1 VTDGAAAAVQLAD
14 LDELLFRQVH
24 PSWVRDAEPTSQAF
38 KPTPKDTGRL
48 SVARASMTTA
58 EAAFQLHTRSRG
70 FGSEGTWAVTL
81 EEVRRA
87 PISLPAFHDPLTEPV
102 ADPAHAYI
110 DFTGRS
116 RKEIETKAKLLLAA
130 ARARGRL
137 HPAETS

>member
-1 VTDGAAAAVQLAD
+1 VTEGAAAAVRLAD

-24 PSWVRDAEPTSQAF
+24 PSWMRGDEATSQAF
-38 KPTPKDTGRL
+38 KPTPKDAGRL

-58 EAAFQLHTRSRG
+58 EAAFQLHTGSRG
-70 FGSEGTWAVTL
+70 FASVGTWAVTL
-81 EEVRRA
+81 EEVDKA
-87 PISLPAFHDPLTEPV
+87 PVSLRAFHDPLTEPV

-137 HPAETS
+137 HPAQIP